1 MIYGSVSLD
10 LNFSRSETLT
20 QEYTRQGQD
29 GYQSVRRQL
38 TRQFD
43 AGLSL
48 DFSFLSTFDGAAEK
62 MSKLDPSVF
71 QKWSATDFQPVD
83 LQYNV
88 AGAKARSGRWAA
100 RLHAGDNN
108 AFTWRHVQPP
118 CQLWSNVIYRHP
130 KGASPFFR

>member
-1 MIYGSVSLD
+1 MLQPTQSGNLFRNSPVPRAGDAGQAQNPSARDAVYGPSGSMIYGSVSLD

-62 MSKLDPSVF
+62 VERNEKSRRKIRQRGTLYT
-71 QKWSATDFQPVD
+71 A
-83 LQYNV
+83 
-88 AGAKARSGRWAA
+88 
-100 RLHAGDNN
+100 
-108 AFTWRHVQPP
+108 
-118 CQLWSNVIYRHP
+118 HP
-130 KGASPFFR
+130 AP